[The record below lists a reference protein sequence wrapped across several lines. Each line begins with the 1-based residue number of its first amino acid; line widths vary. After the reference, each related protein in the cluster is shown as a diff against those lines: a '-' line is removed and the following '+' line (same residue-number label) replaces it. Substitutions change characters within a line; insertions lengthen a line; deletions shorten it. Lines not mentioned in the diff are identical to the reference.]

1 MTTTTT
7 SSYSVSKGRILSA
20 AFLISGTCIGGG
32 MLALPVETSQM
43 GFFPS
48 LLAMAFTWIFMTV
61 TGLLLVEAN
70 LWMQEGA
77 HIMTMASHLLGKI
90 GKWLCVALY
99 LFM

>member
-77 HIMTMASHLLGKI
+77 HI
-90 GKWLCVALY
+90 
-99 LFM
+99 